1 MLKKNRT
8 KIISIILARGG
19 SKQIK
24 NKNLIKI
31 NNKPLIFYTIKE
43 CLRSNLINET
53 WVSSDNENIL
63 KYSKKIGAKVIKRPK
78 IFSKDNTSSESSW
91 YHAINYLKKKVNF
104 EIVVAPQVTSP
115 KRPKHVFDRAIKYF
129 KRKNLDSLMSVSEI
143 NPPNMWVKLKNS
155 DKLKIKNHNLYR
167 GRQSFQKTFN
177 ENGSFYI
184 FKASEFLKFKNRL
197 FKKIGAYKIDKKFS
211 FEIDDL
217 DDLKIIK
224 RLFNL

>member
-91 YHAINYLKKKVNF
+91 YHAINYLKKK
-104 EIVVAPQVTSP
+104 
-115 KRPKHVFDRAIKYF
+115 
-129 KRKNLDSLMSVSEI
+129 
-143 NPPNMWVKLKNS
+143 
-155 DKLKIKNHNLYR
+155 
-167 GRQSFQKTFN
+167 
-177 ENGSFYI
+177 
-184 FKASEFLKFKNRL
+184 
-197 FKKIGAYKIDKKFS
+197 
-211 FEIDDL
+211 
-217 DDLKIIK
+217 
-224 RLFNL
+224 